1 MSGEKEVRVDKESY
15 RSEARSEARSAVE
28 SVVVNQKLLA
38 PRCPNKKGR
47 GTTISTEGKL
57 ENRG

>member
-28 SVVVNQKLLA
+28 SVVVAREERLPVAIGRLA
-38 PRCPNKKGR
+38 
-47 GTTISTEGKL
+47 
-57 ENRG
+57 